1 MRPIE
6 DKSTRQVTFSK
17 RKRGLLKKAQELSV
31 LCGVEV
37 AVVIF
42 SGGGKLYEFSG
53 GERYIVSPLL
63 LRTRNHFFSF
73 LVVLFNSLLFN
84 LSSFLS
90 YGA

>member
-1 MRPIE
+1 MGRGKVEMRPIE

-53 GERYIVSPLL
+53 GERYIVS
-63 LRTRNHFFSF
+63 S
-73 LVVLFNSLLFN
+73 NSNSILYH
-84 LSSFLS
+84 S
-90 YGA
+90 